1 VGEIREVEKAS
12 HHTMK
17 QSNREMILKTLRTF
31 PSISRADLAKIT
43 KLSKPTVSA
52 IVLELIT
59 EGFVTE
65 IGAGI
70 STGGRKPI
78 LLQYNATFQFV
89 VGALIEG
96 ESLSLVL
103 ANLDGKEIEH
113 LSMDLQLPMS
123 VKEIF
128 SLLASG
134 IEEFISHHCEGRE
147 QILGIILGV
156 PGISKNQSSGF
167 LHSPGIIS
175 ESDDEI
181 ESTIHKLGIPIVIEN
196 DVNLMTIGEYVKKK
210 DRQLDS
216 LLFIFASRGVGC
228 GFIMNQQLQRGHSQA
243 AGEIGSMLI
252 GDPRNLQSTMGVF
265 ESNYGALGVS
275 KALQLS
281 SPAKAIETMVKN
293 ADKDSEIKVIYED
306 YQCHWE
312 KAILSVVS
320 VTDPE
325 IVILSGDLSYLGHD
339 FIQRLTDSCSIYLPM
354 NPTFEFAIKC
364 DRVGLVGAIELA
376 LESYSIFGE
385 NSNYY

>member
-1 VGEIREVEKAS
+1 MEKAN
-12 HHTMK
+12 HQTMK
-17 QSNREMILKTLRTF
+17 QSNREMILKTLRSF
-31 PSISRADLAKIT
+31 PSISRAELAKRT

-59 EGFVTE
+59 EGFITE
-65 IGAGI
+65 IGAGT

-103 ANLDGKEIEH
+103 ANLDGEEIEH
-113 LSMDLQLPMS
+113 LTIELNLPMS

-128 SLLASG
+128 ALLTDG
-134 IEEFISHHCEGRE
+134 IEQFVKRHCEGRE

-156 PGISKNQSSGF
+156 PGISKNQSTGF
-167 LHSPGIIS
+167 LHSPGIIY

-181 ESTIHKLGIPIVIEN
+181 ESTIHELGIPIIIEN
-196 DVNLMTIGEYVKKK
+196 DVNLMTIGEYVKKRNRK
-210 DRQLDS
+210 LDS

-252 GDPRNLQSTMGVF
+252 GDLGKLQPTMGVF
-265 ESNYGALGVS
+265 ESNYGALGIS
-275 KALQLS
+275 KELQLS
-281 SPAKAIETMVKN
+281 SPVKAIETMVKSAKYN
-293 ADKDSEIKVIYED
+293 AATKAIYED
-306 YQCHWE
+306 YQNQWE

-325 IVILSGDLSYLGHD
+325 IVLLSGDLSHLGEA
-339 FIQRLTDSCSIYLPM
+339 FIERLKDSCSRYLPM
-354 NPTFEFAIKC
+354 NPTFEFATSR
-364 DRVGLVGAIELA
+364 DQVGLVGAIELA
-376 LESYSIFGE
+376 LDSYSIFG
-385 NSNYY
+385 